1 MHEIPQLSLNR
12 LKRPVARA
20 NINLEEIATMQ
31 VVLPPYDIQ
40 QKIAN
45 QIQCIRLQAKAL
57 QVQGKV
63 ILEEAKRKVEQMII
77 GESMKK

>member
-1 MHEIPQLSLNR
+1 M
-12 LKRPVARA
+12 
-20 NINLEEIATMQ
+20 EEIATIQ